1 MDKISCNIIQD
12 LLPAYAAKEASEDT
26 MQLVSEHLKEC
37 KDCQAELEKLQSS
50 IVVPVDTE
58 DNIIKK
64 IKKKRRKKI
73 MIKLSCLIVVL
84 LILFQIFYSIYHD
97 MTMTLDASDLTVQV
111 DEEGDVLLIPSE
123 RAKNML
129 ISRIYTQDENGN
141 TTVYLSL
148 KKSSDFWIFFAD
160 PISWFINSYDNVTQ
174 KVPIDVYEIS
184 KDQLRNYYFNFATSP
199 NAGSD
204 EVAVLYGDN
213 IVLGDSVTKVYYQ
226 PGIENETD
234 SFYDY
239 MSDLCDKAN
248 KEAKNIK
255 EARKIFLSKYDVPE
269 SSERVLI
276 YSKEQSER

>member
-12 LLPAYAAKEASEDT
+12 LLPVYAAKEASEDT
-26 MQLVSEHLKEC
+26 MHLVGEHLKEC
-37 KDCQAELEKLQSS
+37 KVCQAELEKLHSA

-58 DNIIKK
+58 ENIIKK
-64 IKKKRRKKI
+64 IKKKRRKKLI
-73 MIKLSCLIVVL
+73 IKFSCLIVAL

-97 MTMTLDASDLTVQV
+97 MTMTLDASDLSAQV
-111 DEEGDVLLIPSE
+111 DEDGDVILIPSE

-148 KKSSDFWIFFAD
+148 KKSSDFGIFFAD
-160 PISWFINSYDNVTQ
+160 PLGWFINSYDNVTQ

-184 KDQLRNYYFNFATSP
+184 RDQLGNYHFNFATSP

-213 IVLGDSVTKVYYQ
+213 IVLGDSITKVYYQ
-226 PGIENETD
+226 PGIENETS
-234 SFYDY
+234 SFYEY

-248 KEAKNIK
+248 KEANNIK

-276 YSKEQSER
+276 YSKE